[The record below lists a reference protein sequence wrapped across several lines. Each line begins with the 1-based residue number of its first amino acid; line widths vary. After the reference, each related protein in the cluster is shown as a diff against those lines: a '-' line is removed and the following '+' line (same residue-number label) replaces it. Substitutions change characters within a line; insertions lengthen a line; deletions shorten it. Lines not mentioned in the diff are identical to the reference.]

1 MSLDTPGTIA
11 RMRRLWSEFKS
22 IAISGS
28 VIDLALG
35 FIIGAAFAALIQSFV
50 KNIFM
55 QLVAA
60 TFGQPDFSKV
70 SIHIGKTKVTYG
82 AFLTD
87 VLNFMLLAVALFV
100 IVKLMLLMGVERG
113 RPLDQRPCPYC
124 LQRTPSTALICGSC
138 GQHLVEEL
146 PSLAEAE
153 RLLAERQARKW
164 PTLPHRRPGG
174 SDTGATQVTAETAGT
189 AAGAATTVL
198 DP

>member
-1 MSLDTPGTIA
+1 
-11 RMRRLWSEFKS
+11 MRRLWNEFKS

-28 VIDLALG
+28 VLDLALG

-70 SIHIGKTKVTYG
+70 SIHIGDTRVTYG

-87 VLNFMLLAVALFV
+87 VLNFMLLAIALFV

-113 RPLDQRPCPYC
+113 RPLDYRPCPYC
-124 LQRTPSTALICGSC
+124 LQRTPTSALICASC
-138 GQHLVEEL
+138 GQALVDVL

-164 PTLPHRRPGG
+164 PTLPRRGSGPEAGG
-174 SDTGATQVTAETAGT
+174 PQVTAETAGS
-189 AAGAATTVL
+189 AAGAASTVL
-198 DP
+198 DQQ